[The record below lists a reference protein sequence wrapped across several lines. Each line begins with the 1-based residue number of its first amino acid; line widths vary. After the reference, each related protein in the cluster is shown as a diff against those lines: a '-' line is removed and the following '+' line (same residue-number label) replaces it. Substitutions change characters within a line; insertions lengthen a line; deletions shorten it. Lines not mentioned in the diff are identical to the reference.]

1 MELLHCD
8 AVGSFMAAIQHVDVG
23 ALGPPL
29 RLVSQLVMSSTPG
42 FASQFVAAGGL
53 QPQFTNKCAHD
64 DAAPTSMTLRLPDCR
79 VLSRTM
85 HLFGFPASA
94 QPGV

>member
-42 FASQFVAAGGL
+42 FAAQFVAAGGL
-53 QPQFTNKCAHD
+53 QAQFTHKCAHD
-64 DAAPTSMTLRLPDCR
+64 DAFLMSMTLRLHVSR
-79 VLSRTM
+79 VFS
-85 HLFGFPASA
+85 
-94 QPGV
+94 